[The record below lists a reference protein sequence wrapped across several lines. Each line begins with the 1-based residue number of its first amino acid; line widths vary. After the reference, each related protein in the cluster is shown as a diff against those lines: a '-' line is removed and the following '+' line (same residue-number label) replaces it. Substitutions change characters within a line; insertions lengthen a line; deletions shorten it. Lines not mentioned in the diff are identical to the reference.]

1 MIQQPPHR
9 HTFFTCVLG
18 LCLGLTLQ
26 AEAQQTRSGGTGGGF
41 GGGGFGGGGFGGGS
55 RSSTSSS
62 SSTGSTARQYPNN
75 TTIGDAYF
83 SIDPE
88 THRLVYI
95 ADEATAKYI
104 SQVLTNLDRPKP
116 QVLIKVAFIEVSRST
131 GLDLGVDASF
141 RGTTGSSPSTSIVT
155 NYTSSSTT
163 TTSGTNTTVNSI
175 ATSVIAPLTSML
187 PTSFLTGSNVT
198 GGNVLPGLS
207 SVSGVGGLY
216 QILGQD
222 YQVTL
227 HAIATAGKAKIL
239 SRPSIIARNNQPAT
253 ILVGQE
259 VPLITGVNYDSLGNQ
274 HNSITY
280 TDVGVILK
288 VTPFITEDGL
298 VQMLLS
304 PQISELDPT
313 LSVPISYTST
323 GTPINAPII
332 DIRSADTVVVT
343 PDGQTVVIGGL
354 IQNTKSEAESKVPF
368 LGDIPIL
375 GNLFKRKV
383 TSEDKSELL
392 IFLTPHV
399 IQIPSQLAALT
410 STERARSDAVKSL
423 NEKELDRFL
432 DTIPPKKDSKKSS
445 KTKPLAPAPSSN

>member
-1 MIQQPPHR
+1 MIKQPPHWR
-9 HTFFTCVLG
+9 TFFTCIVGLSLG
-18 LCLGLTLQ
+18 LALQ
-26 AEAQQTRSGGTGGGF
+26 ASAQQRPGGF
-41 GGGGFGGGGFGGGS
+41 GGGGGFGGS
-55 RSSTSSS
+55 RSSTGSS

-88 THRLVYI
+88 THRVVYI
-95 ADEATAKYI
+95 ADEATARYI

-116 QVLIKVAFIEVSRST
+116 QVLIKVAFIEVSRNA

-141 RGTTGSSPSTSIVT
+141 RGTTGYTPSTSMVT

-163 TTSGTNTTVNSI
+163 TTSGTNTTVNGI
-175 ATSVIAPLTSML
+175 ATSVIGPLTSML
-187 PTSFLTGSNVT
+187 PTSFLTGSNIT
-198 GGNVLPGLS
+198 GGSVLPGLP
-207 SVSGVGGLY
+207 SVTGVGGLY

-227 HAIATAGKAKIL
+227 HALATAGKAKIL

-253 ILVGQE
+253 ITVGQE

-298 VQMLLS
+298 VQMMLS
-304 PQISELDPT
+304 PQISQLDPT
-313 LSVPISYTST
+313 ISIPISSQPNGQTV
-323 GTPINAPII
+323 NAPVI

-354 IQNTKSEAESKVPF
+354 IQSTKSEAESKVPF

-399 IQIPSQLAALT
+399 IPIPSQLASL
-410 STERARSDAVKSL
+410 STAERARSDAVKSL
-423 NEKELDRFL
+423 NENELDKFL
-432 DTIPPKKDSKKSS
+432 DTLPTKSS
-445 KTKPLAPAPSSN
+445 KKKSGRTMPIQPPTSSN